1 MVTIKNIFL
10 IPFGYKNHF
19 LVLIRYSSKEYRLIL
34 FSYIEY
40 FLILSI
46 LYYTIIQKYNNS
58 YSYESVFL

>member
-10 IPFGYKNHF
+10 IPFGYKTHR

-58 YSYESVFL
+58 YS